1 MIGEPGQFVLLAD
14 SQLLFPG
21 KHSTDFLAWLRTRVA
36 GRQGIYIGAAN
47 GDEPAY
53 FQLAHDAFSAL
64 GAQLRWQKH
73 GSHEHQ
79 SEPRAEAVESADFF
93 VLAGGDVAL
102 GWRYLQREEVQAA
115 LQQAR
120 QKGALF
126 IGVSAGAMHLA
137 HALSVTSPVP
147 ASFLGWLSAVVAV
160 HEERDAWPTLQHWK
174 QSACKLMPL
183 VTIPMGGAL
192 VVSQG
197 QRWQAGKGCD
207 WHSQDQQPQ
216 DQQPTQQKQPLAW
229 LTPSV

>member
-1 MIGEPGQFVLLAD
+1 MTGEDGQFVLLAD

-21 KHSTDFLAWLRTRVA
+21 KHSTDLLAWLRTRVA

-47 GDEPAY
+47 ADEPAY
-53 FQLAHDAFSAL
+53 FQLAQEAFSAL
-64 GAQLRWQKH
+64 GARLHWQRQ
-73 GSHEHQ
+73 GPQENQPESH
-79 SEPRAEAVESADFF
+79 SVIIEPADFYVF
-93 VLAGGDVAL
+93 AGGDVAH
-102 GWRYLQREEVQAA
+102 GWRYLQRSDVQTS

-137 HALSVTSPVP
+137 HALPVVSHVP
-147 ASFLGWLSAVVAV
+147 VSFLGWLNAVVAV

-174 QSACKLMPL
+174 QSASTLLPL

-192 VVSQG
+192 VVSHG

-207 WHSQDQQPQ
+207 WYSPGQLSHSLS
-216 DQQPTQQKQPLAW
+216 QPLPW
-229 LTPSV
+229 LKGSG